1 MNRKKSIALVGTPNA
16 GKTALFNVLTHSHQ
30 RVANYSGVTVDS
42 AEADLILPDGE
53 FCSLVDL
60 PGSYSLRPYTEDE
73 GVLTQALQKNNFDGM
88 IVVIDATQP
97 ERAMRFLVE
106 VLDATDRPA
115 VVALNMSDLAFA
127 RGFEY
132 DLSKFCDLMGVPI
145 IPTVAVKRG
154 KSKALLDALEHAMK
168 AQKRERSRFLPE
180 RKKPSDGKP
189 LSRKEVSE
197 QILSFYKTSDALLKQ
212 VLIRKGRPDTRS
224 EKIDRIVLHPIW
236 GMLILIAVL
245 AITFQLMFNLAS
257 YPMDWIDG
265 FFGWMGGQVSALALP
280 AVLKSFL
287 VDGVIAGVGGTLV
300 FLPQI
305 LILFALILF
314 LEDFGFMAR
323 AVFLLDYWM
332 GKVGLHGRSFLPII
346 SSYACA
352 VPGIMATRT
361 IESKRD
367 RIVTTM
373 IIPITTCSARVPVYT
388 LLISAFI
395 PNIALGALGIHLQGL
410 VMLALYALG
419 IVFALLMGAIF
430 KLFFFKG
437 RRPPLLI
444 ELPSY
449 KMPSMQSLF
458 KGLVYRAKLF
468 LKRVGTI
475 ILALTIVI
483 WFLVS
488 FPKAPAGTE
497 NPIEASYAAKV
508 GHVFEPVLK
517 PLGFDWKIGMA
528 LVPTFA
534 AREVMVATL
543 STVYAVGDTSE
554 GSGVSNTDKLSALIK
569 TEWPLAT
576 GLSLMAWFIF
586 APMCISTL
594 ATVKRELK
602 STKWM
607 LIMMIYLFILAY
619 GAAYLTHLVAAGL
632 TRA

>member
-1 MNRKKSIALVGTPNA
+1 VNQKRKIALVGTPNA
-16 GKTALFNVLTHSHQ
+16 GKTALFNILTSSHQ
-30 RVANYSGVTVDS
+30 RVANYSGVTVES
-42 AEADLILPDGE
+42 AEADLILPNGDL
-53 FCSLVDL
+53 CSLIDL
-60 PGSYSLRPYTEDE
+60 PGSYSLRPYTEE
-73 GVLTQALQKNNFDGM
+73 ETVLTQALERNAFDGM
-88 IVVIDATQP
+88 IIVVDATQP

-106 VLDATDRPA
+106 VLDATDQPA
-115 VVALNMSDLAFA
+115 VVALNMADLAKA

-132 DLSKFCDLMGVPI
+132 DFIRFAESMGVPV

-154 KSKALLDALEHAMK
+154 NFSELLQALEK
-168 AQKRERSRFLPE
+168 AIHTQKRTRNRFMESRKVGGE
-180 RKKPSDGKP
+180 QQTQ
-189 LSRKEVSE
+189 KEVSE
-197 QILSFYKTSDALLKQ
+197 QILSFYKKSDALVKD
-212 VLIRKGRPDTRS
+212 VLMRKGRPDTRS
-224 EKIDRIVLHPIW
+224 EKIDRIVLHPVW
-236 GMLILIAVL
+236 GLFILLAVL
-245 AITFQLMFNLAS
+245 GITFQLMFNLAQ
-257 YPMDWIDG
+257 YPMDLIDG
-265 FFGWMGGQVSALALP
+265 AFGWMGAHVNALDINP
-280 AVLKSFL
+280 MVKSFL
-287 VDGVIAGVGGTLV
+287 ADGVIAGIGGTLV

-332 GKVGLHGRSFLPII
+332 GKVGLHGRSFLPLI

-352 VPGIMATRT
+352 VPGIMATRA

-367 RIVTTM
+367 RLITTM

-395 PNIALGALGIHLQGL
+395 PNIAVGFFGVKLQGL
-410 VMLALYALG
+410 VMLALYVIG
-419 IVFALLMGAIF
+419 IVFALIVGGIM
-430 KLFFFKG
+430 KKFFFKG
-437 RRPPLLI
+437 KRPPLLI

-449 KMPSMQSLF
+449 KMPSFQSLF
-458 KGLVYRAKLF
+458 KGLVYRGKLF
-468 LKRVGTI
+468 LNRVGTI

-488 FPKAPAGTE
+488 FPKAPEGTE
-497 NPIEASYAAKV
+497 HPIEYSYAAQV

-543 STVYAVGDTSE
+543 STVYAVGDE
-554 GSGVSNTDKLSALIK
+554 SGVSDTDKLSDLIK
-569 TEWPLAT
+569 HEWPLAT

-594 ATVKRELK
+594 AVARRELK

-607 LIMMIYLFILAY
+607 LIMTVYLFVLAY
-619 GAAYLTHLVAAGL
+619 IASYLTNLFAL
-632 TRA
+632 KYLS